1 MLAAAAAEAR
11 AALKM
16 YQRISIHPSM
26 LKTID
31 AILEGVASPIYFWLL
46 IFIYVFYIS
55 AALGVWYVYPEYLHN
70 LTNFTQIFVA
80 LVLLWR
86 FNPLRKNTRLHEFD
100 ERFITASA
108 CFLLVNAGL
117 AGFLHNL
124 VDRSYKLDSQ

>member
-1 MLAAAAAEAR
+1 
-11 AALKM
+11 M
-16 YQRISIHPSM
+16 YDNKIM

-31 AILEGVASPIYFWLL
+31 AILEGVVSRIYFWLI

-55 AALGVWYVYPEYLHN
+55 AALGVYYVYPGYLQS

-86 FNPLRKNTRLHEFD
+86 FNPFRCTTTRLRAFD

-108 CFLLVNAGL
+108 CFLLINAGL
-117 AGFLHNL
+117 AGFLKDE
-124 VDRSYKLDSQ
+124 VQSVIQQTM

>member
-1 MLAAAAAEAR
+1 M
-11 AALKM
+11 
-16 YQRISIHPSM
+16 IIIM

-31 AILEGVASPIYFWLL
+31 AILEGVASPIYLWLI

-55 AALGVWYVYPEYLHN
+55 AALGVWYVYPEYIHN

-86 FNPLRKNTRLHEFD
+86 FNPFRSAKPRFRAFD

-108 CFLLVNAGL
+108 CFLLINAGL
-117 AGFLHNL
+117 AGFLKDK
-124 VDRSYKLDSQ
+124 VQTVIQKTM